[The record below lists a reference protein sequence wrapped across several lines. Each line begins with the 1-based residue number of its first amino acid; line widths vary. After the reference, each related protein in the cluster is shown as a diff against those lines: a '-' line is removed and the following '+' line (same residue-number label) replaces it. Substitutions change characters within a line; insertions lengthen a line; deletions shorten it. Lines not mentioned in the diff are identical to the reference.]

1 MRAAM
6 NTVDPNR
13 MTAQTQRY
21 LARLQPDARRHV
33 KRLRDIIRATAP
45 RAVPVVS
52 YGILAFRL
60 DGRILVYYAGWREH
74 VSLYPIT
81 DRIRRAHASALKGYE
96 TSKGTVRFPLDK
108 PLPVR
113 LVRQLV
119 KARIAEVHKRNARL
133 KPRARARTRSP
144 ISR

>member
-1 MRAAM
+1 M
-6 NTVDPNR
+6 NKVDPKR

-21 LARLQPDARRHV
+21 LARLRPDARRHV
-33 KRLRDIIRATAP
+33 KKLRDVIRTTAP

-74 VSLYPIT
+74 VSVYPIT
-81 DRIRRAHASALKGYE
+81 DRIRHAHAAALKEYK
-96 TSKGTVRFPLDK
+96 TSKGTVQFPLDK
-108 PLPVR
+108 PLPVG

-119 KARIAEVHKRNARL
+119 KARIAEVRAMAARL
-133 KPRARARTRSP
+133 KGSRS
-144 ISR
+144 